1 MRMQYQTLISS
12 AQLAAGLQHPQLVV
26 VDCRFALAEPEL
38 GALQY
43 QRGHI
48 PGAHYAHLNREL
60 SGPVRPGQTGR
71 HPLPDVG
78 VLERTLGGWGITAGV
93 QVVAYDDSGGT
104 MAARLWLMLRWLG
117 HPLAAVLDGGLPAWQ
132 AAGYALSSAPAAQ
145 TPRRFSANLNN
156 ALLASAADVAAA
168 RTDAQ
173 RALLDVRSGV
183 RFRGE
188 EEPLDAVAG
197 HIPGA
202 HNAPHTDSLQPDGSF
217 RPAAELHAHFE
228 ALLRG
233 GSAADCVLYCGS
245 GVTAAHTAL
254 ALQHA
259 GHQPPRVYV
268 GSWSEWIT
276 DPARP
281 VATGAN

>member
-1 MRMQYQTLISS
+1 
-12 AQLAAGLQHPQLVV
+12 
-26 VDCRFALAEPEL
+26 
-38 GALQY
+38 
-43 QRGHI
+43 
-48 PGAHYAHLNREL
+48 
-60 SGPVRPGQTGR
+60 
-71 HPLPDVG
+71 
-78 VLERTLGGWGITAGV
+78 
-93 QVVAYDDSGGT
+93 
-104 MAARLWLMLRWLG
+104 
-117 HPLAAVLDGGLPAWQ
+117 
-132 AAGYALSSAPAAQ
+132 
-145 TPRRFSANLNN
+145 
-156 ALLASAADVAAA
+156 VAAA

-202 HNAPHTDSLQPDGSF
+202 RNAPHTDSLQPDGSF
-217 RPAAELHAHFE
+217 RSAAELRAHFD
-228 ALLRG
+228 ALLPSG
-233 GSAADCVLYCGS
+233 NAADCILYCGS

-259 GHQPPRVYV
+259 GHKPPRVYA

-281 VATGAN
+281 VATGAS

>member
-1 MRMQYQTLISS
+1 MQYQTLISS
-12 AQLAAGLQHPQLVV
+12 AQLAAGLQLPQWVV

-38 GALQY
+38 GAQQY

-48 PGAHYAHLNREL
+48 PGAHYAHLNRDL

-78 VLERTLGGWGITAGV
+78 AIERTLGGWGIGAGV

-117 HPLAAVLDGGLPAWQ
+117 HTAAAVLDGGLPAWQ
-132 AAGYALSSAPAAQ
+132 AAGYTLSSAPAAQ
-145 TPRRFSANLNN
+145 TPRRFNAHLNN

-173 RALLDVRSGV
+173 RALLDVRSAV

-202 HNAPHTDSLQPDGSF
+202 RNAPHTDSLQPDGSF
-217 RPAAELHAHFE
+217 RPVAELHAHFD
-228 ALLRG
+228 ALLHG
-233 GSAADCVLYCGS
+233 ASAADCILYCGS

>member
-1 MRMQYQTLISS
+1 MQFQTLISS
-12 AQLAAGLQHPQLVV
+12 AQLAAHLQQPDMVV

-38 GALQY
+38 GAQQY

-48 PGAHYAHLNREL
+48 AGAHYAHLNHDL
-60 SGPVRPGQTGR
+60 SGPVRPGQSGR
-71 HPLPDVG
+71 HPLPEVG
-78 VLERTLGGWGITAGV
+78 TIERTLGSWGITTGV

-104 MAARLWLMLRWLG
+104 MAARLWLLLRWLG
-117 HPLAAVLDGGLPAWQ
+117 HTAAAVLDGGLPAWQ
-132 AAGYALSSAPAAQ
+132 AAGHTLSSAPAAQ
-145 TPRRFSANLNN
+145 TARVFSAALNN
-156 ALLASAADVAAA
+156 TLLASATDVAAA

-173 RALLDVRSGV
+173 RALLDVRSAV

-188 EEPLDAVAG
+188 QEALDPVAG

-202 HNAPHTDSLQPDGSF
+202 RNAPHTDCLQPDGSF
-217 RPAAELHAHFE
+217 RPAAELHAHFD
-228 ALLRG
+228 ALLHG
-233 GSAADCVLYCGS
+233 THAGDCILYCGS

-259 GHQPPRVYV
+259 GHQVPRVYA

-276 DPARP
+276 DAARP
-281 VATGAN
+281 VATGNN

>member
-1 MRMQYQTLISS
+1 MQYQTLISS
-12 AQLAAGLQHPQLVV
+12 AQLAAGLQHPQWVV

-38 GALQY
+38 GEQQY

-48 PGAHYAHLNREL
+48 PGAHYAHLNRDL
-60 SGPVRPGQTGR
+60 SGLVRPGQTGR
-71 HPLPDVG
+71 HPLPDVSTI
-78 VLERTLGGWGITAGV
+78 ERTLGSWGITAGV

-202 HNAPHTDSLQPDGSF
+202 RNAPHTDSLQPDGSF
-217 RPAAELHAHFE
+217 RPAAELRAHFE
-228 ALLRG
+228 ALLPG
-233 GSAADCVLYCGS
+233 GNAADCILYCGS

-259 GHQPPRVYV
+259 GHKPPRVYA

-281 VATGAN
+281 VATGAS